1 MNVRVFVDTNILVY
15 SRDTSEPEKQ
25 IIAMEWIAQLWQNRC
40 GKISYQCLNEY
51 YVTVTQRLKPGL
63 AKETARADVKS
74 LQTWNPTSVDKIVI
88 ESAWTIQDRYRFSW
102 WDSLILSAAQKL
114 DCQIILSEDMQH
126 LQQVDNLQIINPFVS
141 DISIIT

>member
-1 MNVRVFVDTNILVY
+1 MSVSVFVDTNILVY
-15 SRDTSEPEKQ
+15 ARNASEPEKQ
-25 IIAMEWIAQLWQNRC
+25 VIANDWIVQLWQNRS

-51 YVTVTQRLKPGL
+51 YVTVTQRLKSGL
-63 AKETARADVKS
+63 SKETARTDIKNLRAWS
-74 LQTWNPTSVDKIVI
+74 PTSVDQIVI
-88 ESAWTIQDRYRFSW
+88 ESAWTIQDRCSFSW

-126 LQQVDNLQIINPFVS
+126 QQQVGNLQIINPFVS

>member
-1 MNVRVFVDTNILVY
+1 MSVSVFVDTNILVY
-15 SRDTSEPEKQ
+15 ARDASEPEKQ
-25 IIAMEWIAQLWQNRC
+25 AIAMKWVAQLWQNRR

-63 AKETARADVKS
+63 TKEAARADIKS

-88 ESAWTIQDRYRFSW
+88 ESAWAIQDRYSFSW

-114 DCQIILSEDMQH
+114 DCQIILSEDMQNQ
-126 LQQVDNLQIINPFVS
+126 QQVGNLQIINPFFS
-141 DISIIT
+141 DISIIA

>member
-1 MNVRVFVDTNILVY
+1 MSVRVFVDTNILVY
-15 SRDTSEPEKQ
+15 CRDASESEKQ
-25 IIAMEWIAQLWQNRC
+25 TIANDWIAQLWKNRC

-88 ESAWTIQDRYRFSW
+88 ESAWAIQDRYNFSW
-102 WDSLILSAAQKL
+102 WDSLILSAAQKQ
-114 DCQIILSEDMQH
+114 DCQIVLSEDLQH
-126 LQQVDNLQIINPFVS
+126 LQQVGNLQIINPFVS
-141 DISIIT
+141 DISIMV